1 MVVVRMTEMYDMST
15 TKGKIGLIGIHTPS
29 ADGMAK
35 RWKGLFDNHRFYK
48 ILGCDI
54 KIACASILPADPLQV
69 GVESG
74 DIAPQDMMNPILYT
88 TMTNEGWNALVNR
101 VYVSVFS
108 NAPGIDTSSVRGMPD
123 GFPGL
128 ADSVQESLYYQMLS
142 SDKFRKAMPQN
153 GLNMSN
159 VKPFVHQ
166 IVSTFGLE
174 GNPSSLNQIGTQ
186 SGVGAVTHE
195 GAPYT
200 GGSNITTNQIIRG
213 KALPYPR
220 IPCSVPGST
229 PGSADY
235 ALPNGV
241 PLLDVYPP
249 YKTFC
254 ACIVLPPAKLHEFY
268 FRMLVSWRIA
278 FLQPCTMMEKT
289 QPGQY
294 GDTTDIYYRSYQYAS
309 AKELD
314 TDELAVDDRADS
326 VASVDALNMSP
337 SLIMEK

>member
-1 MVVVRMTEMYDMST
+1 MVVVRMTEMYDMAT

-48 ILGCDI
+48 ILGCDV

-69 GVESG
+69 GVDAG
-74 DIAPQDMMNPILYT
+74 DIAPQDMMNPLLYT

-101 VYVSVFS
+101 VYAGVSS
-108 NAPGIDTSSVRGMPD
+108 SAGGIDTGSVRGMPEPYSSLSD
-123 GFPGL
+123 
-128 ADSVQESLYYQMLS
+128 DEQEAFYYQMLS

-153 GLNMSN
+153 GLVMSN

-166 IVSTFGLE
+166 IVSTFGQM
-174 GNPSSLNQIGTQ
+174 GTPTASAQIGVGLDGV
-186 SGVGAVTHE
+186 SVGADGAVSNTVTSS
-195 GAPYT
+195 T
-200 GGSNITTNQIIRG
+200 RNQVIRG

-220 IPCSVPGST
+220 LPCSLPGST
-229 PGSADY
+229 PGTSDY
-235 ALPNGV
+235 VLPNGV
-241 PLLDVYPP
+241 PLLDVYAPF
-249 YKTFC
+249 KTMC

-268 FRMLVSWRIA
+268 FRMLVTWRIA
-278 FLQPCTMMEKT
+278 FIQPCTMMEKS

-314 TDELAVDDRADS
+314 KDELASDDRADS
-326 VASVDALNMSP
+326 VASVDALNMAP
-337 SLIMEK
+337 ELVMEK